1 MKLVVGIALMV
12 FGIPALAQSTGK
24 AQVFR
29 GTDVHDQLAQLVE
42 QAKAK
47 GSSGSTLADYGTH
60 AIKLSARTASGGA
73 EIHAHYDDVMVVTEG
88 SATLITGGTV
98 VDGQTGADGETHGAG
113 IKDGVSQTITV
124 GDVVHVPAG
133 VPHQLVI
140 APGTTYSSLVVKVRE

>member
-1 MKLVVGIALMV
+1 MKLIVAIALMG

-24 AQVFR
+24 AQVFSAAE
-29 GTDVHDQLAQLVE
+29 VHGQLAQLVE

-47 GSSGSTLADYGTH
+47 GSSGSTLGDYGTH

-73 EIHAHYDDVMVVTEG
+73 EIHAHFDDVMVVTEG

-98 VDGQTGADGETHGAG
+98 VGGQTGADGETHGTS
-113 IKDGVSQTITV
+113 IKDGVSQTISV
-124 GDVVHVPAG
+124 GDVIHVPAG